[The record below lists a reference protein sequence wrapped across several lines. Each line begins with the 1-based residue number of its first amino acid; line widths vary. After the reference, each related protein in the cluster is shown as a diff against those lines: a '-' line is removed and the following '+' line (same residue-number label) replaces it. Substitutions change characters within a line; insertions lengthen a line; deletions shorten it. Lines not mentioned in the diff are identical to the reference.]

1 MWPTLFVIALFFVF
15 EKVCGIVAGVCHRC
29 WSIVRLVSPLDIR
42 SYVQMSWSKNKVN
55 CQVGQVPKKHCG
67 RCHHCTAVCQVSQ
80 NTAVLPAGEEFP
92 QKQGDHTCSVEK
104 HCSHYNYI
112 ALALARAST
121 ACATSAGRK

>member
-1 MWPTLFVIALFFVF
+1 MWN
-15 EKVCGIVAGVCHRC
+15 C

-67 RCHHCTAVCQVSQ
+67 KCHHCTAVCQVSQ

-92 QKQGDHTCSVEK
+92 QKQGDHACTVE
-104 HCSHYNYI
+104 
-112 ALALARAST
+112 
-121 ACATSAGRK
+121 